1 MVYDHSDK
9 VMLTDRLITPVPSVH
24 GFPSQ
29 FAFTRGTADFYGG
42 KCWPYQNPFQAGSN
56 KSKEWS
62 RGQDYAYFHTLRR
75 QKSIEESIRNHP
87 RSILSY
93 ALREQGAVA

>member
-1 MVYDHSDK
+1 MEYDHSYK
-9 VMLTDRLITPVPSVH
+9 ITPITPPVRVH
-24 GFPSQ
+24 GFPVQS
-29 FAFTRGTADFYGG
+29 AYTRGTADFYRGI
-42 KCWPYQNPFQAGSN
+42 CWPYQNPFQKGSN

-62 RGQDYAYFHTLRR
+62 RGQDYAYFHTLNR

-93 ALREQGAVA
+93 ALRE